1 MVELVAGGVG
11 PVAAAGG
18 ARAECTPVEF
28 GQSHGVG
35 GVGRVLKG
43 DGDRLDRVYEH
54 VAAGVDDVLAVIVRR
69 LACSPPVAAQHPRE
83 QVQQISFAARAEIQC
98 DGTPGDQCG
107 AMSLH
112 VAAPGGPAV
121 DGAQTPAA
129 GVGLDGERID
139 GVVAESDQ
147 ILAHAWV
154 DGPVGARV
162 QGVVQV
168 EQARCPVGKVED
180 AAARGRAHPAHGRIV
195 PESGQRPLIRVDE
208 RAEPVVKPV
217 RQRGVGVQQQAG
229 AQRIGERG
237 DVRQT
242 VGQPHVRSVVR
253 RSVVRSLCRASHA
266 TIVVRAARRRSGRAP
281 APKRYRADMCATL
294 RRQIAFDRTP
304 YYIVASCF
312 AEQSNIQGAVAQLVE
327 RFVRIEEVAV
337 STTVSSTRPSA
348 FIPPQRV
355 FSFVFVGIVPSRA
368 SRG

>member
-1 MVELVAGGVG
+1 
-11 PVAAAGG
+11 
-18 ARAECTPVEF
+18 
-28 GQSHGVG
+28 
-35 GVGRVLKG
+35 
-43 DGDRLDRVYEH
+43 
-54 VAAGVDDVLAVIVRR
+54 
-69 LACSPPVAAQHPRE
+69 
-83 QVQQISFAARAEIQC
+83 
-98 DGTPGDQCG
+98 
-107 AMSLH
+107 MSLH

-217 RQRGVGVQQQAG
+217 RQRGVGVQQQPG

-237 DVRQT
+237 DVRQA
-242 VGQPHVRSVVR
+242 VAQSRV

>member
-1 MVELVAGGVG
+1 MFGGIWRSRKRIRLVIAK
-11 PVAAAGG
+11 PN
-18 ARAECTPVEF
+18 
-28 GQSHGVG
+28 
-35 GVGRVLKG
+35 
-43 DGDRLDRVYEH
+43 
-54 VAAGVDDVLAVIVRR
+54 
-69 LACSPPVAAQHPRE
+69 
-83 QVQQISFAARAEIQC
+83 
-98 DGTPGDQCG
+98 
-107 AMSLH
+107 
-112 VAAPGGPAV
+112 
-121 DGAQTPAA
+121 
-129 GVGLDGERID
+129 
-139 GVVAESDQ
+139 Q
-147 ILAHAWV
+147 ILAHARV
-154 DGPVGARV
+154 DRPIGCRKQA
-162 QGVVQV
+162 VVQAK
-168 EQARCPVGKVED
+168 QTRCPVGKIER
-180 AAARGRAHPAHGRIV
+180 AAMCGRAHPADRRIILK
-195 PESGQRPLIRVDE
+195 PGQCGFIGADE
-208 RAEPVVKPV
+208 HIDAVTEPVI
-217 RQRGVGVQQQAG
+217 QRDIGMQQQAG

-355 FSFVFVGIVPSRA
+355 FSFVFVGIVPSRV